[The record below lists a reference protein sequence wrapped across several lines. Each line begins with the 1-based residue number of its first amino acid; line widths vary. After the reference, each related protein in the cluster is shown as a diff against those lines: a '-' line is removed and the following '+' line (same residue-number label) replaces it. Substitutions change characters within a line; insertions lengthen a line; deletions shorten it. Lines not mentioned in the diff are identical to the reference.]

1 MNDVFNTKFGGV
13 RVNVLSLIQVCCY
26 LRSLFGTLQ
35 IKQIGW
41 FWVTGYHGTW
51 VKFSESGVENHQ
63 LTYDIE

>member
-1 MNDVFNTKFGGV
+1 MFYHF
-13 RVNVLSLIQVCCY
+13 IQVCCY

-51 VKFSESGVENHQ
+51 VKFSESRVENHQ